1 MTAILTFGNRKFEQL
16 VARNVK
22 NGNLSRPN
30 NLQDNGLSLP
40 YLNGFKEK
48 LRRQSKDKLIE
59 KIVIYEVERRHFQ
72 DSIDVYEWKLK
83 LYADIVM
90 EKQKLENRKR
100 LKKEHLSTIKW
111 DILRDNFDKTFREDS
126 A

>member
-16 VARNVK
+16 VSRNVK
-22 NGNLSRPN
+22 NGHLSRPN
-30 NLQDNGLSLP
+30 NLHDNGLNLQ
-40 YLNGFKEK
+40 YLNDFKEE
-48 LRRQSKDKLIE
+48 LRRQSKHKLIE

-72 DSIDVYEWKLK
+72 DVVDVYEWKLK

-100 LKKEHLSTIKW
+100 QKKEHLSTIKW
-111 DILRDNFDKTFREDS
+111 DILRDNFDKAFREDS